1 VDVAKEEKEE
11 NKKTEIKWE
20 TGRRGR
26 GKRKKKSTRTR
37 KKTNEMQEKSRE

>member
-20 TGRRGR
+20 RGE
-26 GKRKKKSTRTR
+26 KRAKGEKEKEY
-37 KKTNEMQEKSRE
+37 KDEEENE